1 MGNRKRRSKSEMKRV
16 YFMRRTVAV
25 LILILIIA
33 AIYTRCSKPN
43 ENEKV
48 NENNIQTETNTTDP
62 GYVEVDN
69 PQQTVIPDDNEI
81 DDENP
86 DAEGQTDVQT
96 ALETN
101 EKHMQEDFQEYG
113 EFRYEEEDHTFYFEF
128 TGDTKD
134 MVINRENSE
143 EFPQFLE
150 NFRYDMIKTS
160 ETLAETVEPGIKIHV
175 VEPKDDLGT
184 FLLIQ
189 DGTLIYDATTE

>member
-1 MGNRKRRSKSEMKRV
+1 MGNRRRRSRSEMKRV
-16 YFMRRTVAV
+16 YFMRRIVAV
-25 LILILIIA
+25 LILILIIV
-33 AIYTRCSKPN
+33 AIYTRCSKPSEEEMPN
-43 ENEKV
+43 GNHF
-48 NENNIQTETNTTDP
+48 NIETNTTNP

-69 PQQTVIPDDNEI
+69 PQETVVPDNNEI
-81 DDENP
+81 DDENN
-86 DAEGQTDVQT
+86 DVGVTDVQT

-101 EKHMQEDFQEYG
+101 EQQMQEDFQEYG
-113 EFRYEEEDHTFYFEF
+113 EFRYEEGDHTFYFEF

-150 NFRYDMIKTS
+150 NFRYDMIKVS
-160 ETLAETVEPGIKIHV
+160 ETLAETVEPGIKVHV

-189 DGTLIYDATTE
+189 DGTLIYDATAE